1 VPYIPLYRKE
11 PLRTPLR
18 LAAAIVLAL
27 VLVASVAG
35 AAERQLPR
43 FASLRAD
50 EVNLR
55 TGPGERYPI
64 DWVLIR
70 KGLPVEI
77 VEEFDVWRKIRDF
90 QGSEGWVHQRMLTGA
105 RNVLIEGGTRVLHV
119 EPDPASPPVAR
130 AEAGVVARLIECRGP
145 WCRVEAQGIKGW
157 LKRAEVW
164 GVYPD
169 ESVQ

>member
-1 VPYIPLYRKE
+1 MPCIPPFRRE
-11 PLRTPLR
+11 PLRTRLR
-18 LAAAIVLAL
+18 LAAAILL

-43 FASLRAD
+43 FATLRAG

-64 DWVLIR
+64 EWVLIR

-77 VEEFDVWRKIRDF
+77 VQEFDVWRKIRDSE
-90 QGSEGWVHQRMLTGA
+90 GSEGWVHQRMLTGA
-105 RNVLIEGGTRVLHV
+105 RNVLIEGGVRILHV
-119 EPDPASPPVAR
+119 EPDAASPPVAR
-130 AEAGVVARLIECRGP
+130 AEAGVVARLVECRGP

-157 LKRAEVW
+157 LKRDEVW

>member
-1 VPYIPLYRKE
+1 VRSL
-11 PLRTPLR
+11 LRRHTLPR
-18 LAAAIVLAL
+18 WPWWLAVLLLCGGAGPG
-27 VLVASVAG
+27 ASAQKAQPV
-35 AAERQLPR
+35 PR
-43 FASLRAD
+43 FASLRVD

-64 DWVLIR
+64 DWVLVR

-105 RNVLIEGGTRVLHV
+105 RNVLVEGAVRVLHV
-119 EPDPASPPVAR
+119 QPDPASPPAAR

-145 WCRVEAQGIKGW
+145 WCRIEAQGIKCW
-157 LKRAEVW
+157 LTRDEIW

-169 ESVQ
+169 EAVQ

>member
-1 VPYIPLYRKE
+1 VPCIPLSCRA
-11 PLRTPLR
+11 PLRARLR
-18 LAAAIVLAL
+18 LAATIILILA
-27 VLVASVAG
+27 APVAG

-43 FASLRAD
+43 FVTLRAD

-105 RNVLIEGGTRVLHV
+105 RNVLIEGGVRVLHS
-119 EPDPASPPVAR
+119 EPDAASPPVAR
-130 AEAGVVARLIECRGP
+130 AEAGVVGRLLECRGP

-157 LKRAEVW
+157 LKRDEVW

>member
-1 VPYIPLYRKE
+1 VPCIPPFGRE
-11 PLRTPLR
+11 PLRTRLR
-18 LAAAIVLAL
+18 LAAAILL
-27 VLVASVAG
+27 VLVASVSG

-43 FASLRAD
+43 FATLRAG

-77 VEEFDVWRKIRDF
+77 VQEFDVWRKIRDF

-105 RNVLIEGGTRVLHV
+105 RNVLIEGGVRILYA
-119 EPDPASPPVAR
+119 EPDVTSPPVAR
-130 AEAGVVARLIECRGP
+130 AEAGVMARLIECRGP

-157 LKRAEVW
+157 LKRDDVW

>member
-1 VPYIPLYRKE
+1 VFSALLPGRAL
-11 PLRTPLR
+11 LRACVQ
-18 LAAAIVLAL
+18 LAAAALLAL
-27 VLVASVAG
+27 AVA
-35 AAERQLPR
+35 AADAAPKQLPR
-43 FASLRAD
+43 FATLRAD

-77 VEEFDVWRKIRDF
+77 VEEFDVWRKVRDF

-105 RNVLIEGGTRVLHV
+105 RNVLVEGGVRVLRV
-119 EPDPASPPVAR
+119 EPDAGSPPVAR
-130 AEAGVVARLIECRGP
+130 VEAGVVARLIECRGL

-157 LKRAEVW
+157 LKRDEVW

-169 ESVQ
+169 EAVQ

>member
-1 VPYIPLYRKE
+1 MPNIPLFRRE
-11 PLRTPLR
+11 PLRTRLR
-18 LAAAIVLAL
+18 LAAAIVL

-43 FASLRAD
+43 FATLRAG

-105 RNVLIEGGTRVLHV
+105 RNVLVEGGIRVFHA
-119 EPDPASPPVAR
+119 EPDAASPPVAR

-157 LKRAEVW
+157 LKRDEVW

>member
-1 VPYIPLYRKE
+1 MPNIPLSRRE
-11 PLRTPLR
+11 PLRTRLR
-18 LAAAIVLAL
+18 LAAAILL

-43 FASLRAD
+43 FATLRVG

-77 VEEFDVWRKIRDF
+77 VQEFDVWRKIRDF

-105 RNVLIEGGTRVLHV
+105 RNVLIEGGVRILHV
-119 EPDPASPPVAR
+119 EPDAASPPVAR

-157 LKRAEVW
+157 LKRDEVW